1 MFSSGWTESQPLGVM
16 RTTFSETSRLAAI
29 NLTFTGVAGTA
40 CTSHVMNIDTYADS
54 LQAIEHYLPEERE
67 DCDINFLCNHLS
79 LAPCNVCWRHDSEDE
94 GYITQIGKAET
105 KSGKIYV
112 PLTRLLNQYSLRIH
126 GLYLT
131 HHSSELCSYL

>member
-29 NLTFTGVAGTA
+29 NLTFTRVAGKA
-40 CTSHVMNIDTYADS
+40 CASHVMNIDTYADP
-54 LQAIEHYLPEERE
+54 LQAIEHYE

-79 LAPCNVCWRHDSEDE
+79 LPPCNVCWKQDSEDE
-94 GYITQIGKAET
+94 GYIAQISQAET

-112 PLTRLLNQYSLRIH
+112 PLARLLNQYSLRIH